1 MASDNVVVALNFCSL
16 IYTAGKCNNTW
27 CPWTLVSAQ
36 EVMIGTRHVD
46 VRKTSLQVVEPSY
59 LKENN
64 PGPPPAHFH
73 RFQLS
78 DS

>member
-46 VRKTSLQVVEPSY
+46 VRKTSLQAVER
-59 LKENN
+59 
-64 PGPPPAHFH
+64 A
-73 RFQLS
+73 
-78 DS
+78 